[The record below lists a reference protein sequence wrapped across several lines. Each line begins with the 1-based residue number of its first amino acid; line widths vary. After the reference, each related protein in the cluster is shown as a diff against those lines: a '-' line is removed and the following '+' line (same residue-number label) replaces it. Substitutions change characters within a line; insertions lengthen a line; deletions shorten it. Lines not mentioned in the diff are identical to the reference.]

1 MLDINKI
8 VNETK
13 YVHDAL
19 TKKGFDVDFA
29 PLIDMY
35 NQRKQLIVKAEDL
48 KKEKNQLSASVPVIK
63 KQGGN
68 VEEIFAKV
76 KEPNKE
82 LTVLYY

>member
-1 MLDINKI
+1 MLDINRI

-48 KKEKNQLSASVPVIK
+48 KKENRQCQLKWLIWTTSTAQERPLSSMR
-63 KQGGN
+63 
-68 VEEIFAKV
+68 
-76 KEPNKE
+76 
-82 LTVLYY
+82 